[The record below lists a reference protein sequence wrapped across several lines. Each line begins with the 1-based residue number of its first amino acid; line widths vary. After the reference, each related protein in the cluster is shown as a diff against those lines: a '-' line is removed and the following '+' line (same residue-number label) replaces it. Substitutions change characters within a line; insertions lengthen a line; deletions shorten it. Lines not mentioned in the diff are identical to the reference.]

1 MALAPELMY
10 DEMAVALSYGLMM
23 STIASPPPATPA
35 SASAPAPAPTAAPPA
50 KKGKKEKK
58 EKKKVE
64 EEEDDDAFDFGAS
77 WRNTGSVWIGPMCD
91 VPTHWLTP
99 DALHAQVTRRRK
111 RRRPRR
117 LAMTAR
123 PRRQH

>member
-58 EKKKVE
+58 EKKVE